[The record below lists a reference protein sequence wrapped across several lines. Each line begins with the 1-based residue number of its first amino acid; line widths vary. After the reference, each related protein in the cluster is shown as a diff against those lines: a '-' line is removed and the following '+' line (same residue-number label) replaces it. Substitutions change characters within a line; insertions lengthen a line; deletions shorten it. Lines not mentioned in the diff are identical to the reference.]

1 MTRMLQ
7 RLRIS
12 SECYVGD
19 EVKDM
24 EIVLHCQDPASL
36 QLIVDA
42 ATSKLAL
49 HRPFRA
55 ESSAGAATA

>member
-1 MTRMLQ
+1 
-7 RLRIS
+7 
-12 SECYVGD
+12 
-19 EVKDM
+19 M